1 VAEFDDAFAELRGR
15 PPLVEEQKEAM
26 ALATIYKRYPT
37 LDPLAI
43 LVILTGRIPEQV
55 RAAAED
61 AAALGGKRGEAAAI
75 EATQRKIEEY
85 ARRRADATA
94 GLDAQLTF
102 GMTLSVLLLAVAIG
116 AFIAGRVDTLLAAHA
131 TVTWPRIVPW
141 WVWMMGGILTAELVR
156 LVVAAFRR
164 RTSAW
169 SGLIAAGAV
178 IALAVLTRSLW
189 PR

>member
-1 VAEFDDAFAELRGR
+1 VAEFDDAFVELRGR
-15 PPLVEEQKEAM
+15 SPLVEEQREAM
-26 ALATIYKRYPT
+26 ALASIYKRYPT

-55 RAAAED
+55 KAAAKD
-61 AAALGGKRGEAAAI
+61 AAALGEKRGESAAI

-102 GMTLSVLLLAVAIG
+102 GLTLSVVLLAVAIG
-116 AFIAGRVDTLLAAHA
+116 AFIAGRVDTLLALRTA
-131 TVTWPRIVPW
+131 VSWPHVVPW
-141 WVWMMGGILTAELVR
+141 WVWMISGILAAELVR
-156 LVVAAFRR
+156 LLIASFRR

-169 SGLIAAGAV
+169 SALIAAGAMIV
-178 IALAVLTRSLW
+178 VAALTRSLW
-189 PR
+189 VR